1 MLDLQQTALREQ
13 LVELLQ
19 GGSAHLELADAFS
32 GIREADWSAKAGPH
46 TLWQLLEHMRFTLQ
60 DLLAFSTRPEYTAPK
75 WPDDYWP
82 VSSAPETAQAPKA
95 SLAAL
100 HKALAEMTALVE
112 DETVDLFAPIPWGDG
127 QTLLHEVLLAGDH
140 TSYHLGQAM
149 IVRKTLE
156 NA

>member
-1 MLDLQQTALREQ
+1 MLDLQQTALREE

-19 GGSAHLELADAFS
+19 GGSAHLEPGTAFN
-32 GIREADWSAKAGPH
+32 GVRDGDWGAKAGPH

-60 DLLAFSTRPEYTAPK
+60 DLLAFSTQPEYTAPK
-75 WPDDYWP
+75 WPDEYWP
-82 VSSAPETAQAPKA
+82 QSSVPDTAQAPKA

-100 HKALAEMTALVE
+100 HKALGEMIALVE
-112 DETVDLFAPIPWGDG
+112 DETVDLFSPIPWGDG

-149 IVRKTLE
+149 LLRKTLE
-156 NA
+156 T

>member
-1 MLDLQQTALREQ
+1 MLDMQQTALREE

-19 GGSAHLELADAFS
+19 GGSAHLELEGAFN
-32 GIREADWSAKAGPH
+32 GIRDGDWGAKAGPH

-60 DLLAFSTRPEYTAPK
+60 DLLAFSTQPEYTAPK
-75 WPDDYWP
+75 WPDEYWP
-82 VSSAPETAQAPKA
+82 ESSVPETAQAPKA

-100 HKALAEMTALVE
+100 HKALGEMIALVE

-149 IVRKTLE
+149 LLRKTLE
-156 NA
+156 K